1 MNCKGRKADE
11 ESASECD
18 IIGQSQKG
26 ERCIL
31 SKKKKKK
38 VHYHCALLVWWSLHE
53 YKCLWGIGDKDWD
66 SSLQGGDSHTY
77 TLRLG

>member
-26 ERCIL
+26 EKCIL
-31 SKKKKKK
+31 SKKKKKCIITA
-38 VHYHCALLVWWSLHE
+38 HSWCGGHSISINTCGVWE
-53 YKCLWGIGDKDWD
+53 AITGI
-66 SSLQGGDSHTY
+66 QVFREEIHTHIH
-77 TLRLG
+77 LD

>member
-26 ERCIL
+26 EKCIL
-31 SKKKKKK
+31 SKKS
-38 VHYHCALLVWWSLHE
+38 ALSLR
-53 YKCLWGIGDKDWD
+53 
-66 SSLQGGDSHTY
+66 
-77 TLRLG
+77 TLGVVVTPRV

>member
-26 ERCIL
+26 EKCIL
-31 SKKKKKK
+31 SKKKKS
-38 VHYHCALLVWWSLHE
+38 ALSLR
-53 YKCLWGIGDKDWD
+53 
-66 SSLQGGDSHTY
+66 
-77 TLRLG
+77 TLGVVVTPRV